1 MEQAHDPRRTITPD
15 AFSVA
20 PGLLGIPLASPWRRL
35 VAILIDLSLI
45 GLLANARAVFFA
57 LAAAAF
63 LFWLA
68 IRGRK
73 DSQASAARRTGL
85 GCLGSTVAFIAVLM
99 IFGPSLVPDDAVL
112 FEADGPGGTPVPVS
126 VGAIGDL
133 LDLVTDS
140 DTVDATAAAERLVD
154 RYRESGMSREEML
167 ALVESIERD
176 SPDNEELAGVLREV
190 VRRTVPASGA
200 SDPDAAGGDRA
211 DASTEEQPLDR
222 SLRGLASALQSG
234 DSVAVDSLRGP
245 VVAEL
250 AAPELEDRQRRI
262 RSLRDQ
268 NEELER
274 EIEQMEARLEAEEER
289 GIRRTITNLLDEFGL
304 GLGWS
309 GLYFTFLTAFLRGR
323 TPGKRLLNVRVV
335 RLDGRPLGYW
345 ASFERFGGYAASL
358 FTGFEGFLRILWD
371 PNRQGLEDKLAE
383 TVVVMDTVETRG
395 QLEKVV
401 VWGPTG
407 APPQG

>member
-35 VAILIDLSLI
+35 AAILIDLTLI
-45 GLLANARAVFFA
+45 ALLANARAVFFA
-57 LAAAAF
+57 LAAAGF
-63 LFWLA
+63 LFWVA
-68 IRGRK
+68 VRGRK
-73 DSQASAARRTGL
+73 DSEVSVAKRTGL
-85 GCLGSTVAFIAVLM
+85 GCFGSLVLFSAILVM
-99 IFGPSLVPDDAVL
+99 FGPGLVPDDAVL
-112 FEADGPGGTPVPVS
+112 FEAEGPGGRPVPVS
-126 VGAIGDL
+126 IGAVGDL
-133 LDLVTDS
+133 LELVTDA
-140 DTVDATAAAERLVD
+140 DTADAVAAAERLVD
-154 RYRESGMSREEML
+154 RYRESGMSREEMYD
-167 ALVESIERD
+167 LVSSLEED
-176 SPDNEELAGVLREV
+176 SPENEELAEMLREV
-190 VRRTVPASGA
+190 IRRSVPVS
-200 SDPDAAGGDRA
+200 AAGATGA
-211 DASTEEQPLDR
+211 DGAESSDESIPLDR
-222 SLRGLASALQSG
+222 SLAALVSAVQAG
-234 DSVAVDSLRGP
+234 DSTAVDSLREP

-250 AAPELEDRQRRI
+250 AAPELGERERRI
-262 RSLRDQ
+262 RSLRDE
-268 NEELER
+268 NEQLER
-274 EIEQMEARLEAEEER
+274 EIEEARARLEAEEER

-335 RLDGRPLGYW
+335 RLDGKPLGYW

-371 PNRQGLEDKLAE
+371 ANRQGLEDKLAE
-383 TVVVMDTVETRG
+383 TVVVMDTTETRG
-395 QLEKVV
+395 QLEKVR

>member
-35 VAILIDLSLI
+35 AAILIDLTLI
-45 GLLANARAVFFA
+45 ALLANARAVFFA
-57 LAAAAF
+57 LAAAGF
-63 LFWLA
+63 LFWVA
-68 IRGRK
+68 VRGRK
-73 DSQASAARRTGL
+73 DSEASVAKRMGL
-85 GCLGSTVAFIAVLM
+85 GCFGSLVLFSAILVM
-99 IFGPSLVPDDAVL
+99 FGPGLVPDDAVL
-112 FEADGPGGTPVPVS
+112 FEAEGPGGRPVPVS
-126 VGAIGDL
+126 IGAVGDL
-133 LDLVTDS
+133 LELVTDA
-140 DTVDATAAAERLVD
+140 DTADAVAAAERLVD
-154 RYRESGMSREEML
+154 RYRESGMSREEMYD
-167 ALVESIERD
+167 LVTSLEED
-176 SPDNEELAGVLREV
+176 SPENEELAEMLREV
-190 VRRTVPASGA
+190 IRR
-200 SDPDAAGGDRA
+200 SDPLPAEGATAADGAESSD
-211 DASTEEQPLDR
+211 EPIPLDR
-222 SLRGLASALQSG
+222 SLAALVSALQAG
-234 DSVAVDSLRGP
+234 DSTAVDSLREP

-250 AAPELEDRQRRI
+250 AAPELGERERRI
-262 RSLRDQ
+262 RSLRDE
-268 NEELER
+268 NEQLER
-274 EIEQMEARLEAEEER
+274 EIDEARARLEAEEER

-335 RLDGRPLGYW
+335 RLDGKPLGYW

-371 PNRQGLEDKLAE
+371 ANRQGLEDKLAE
-383 TVVVMDTVETRG
+383 TVVVVDSTETRG
-395 QLEKVV
+395 QLEKVR